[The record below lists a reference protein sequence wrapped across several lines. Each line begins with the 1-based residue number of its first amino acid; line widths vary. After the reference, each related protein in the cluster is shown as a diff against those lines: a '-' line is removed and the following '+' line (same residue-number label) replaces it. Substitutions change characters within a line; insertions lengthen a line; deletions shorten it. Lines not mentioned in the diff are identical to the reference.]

1 VKLLRAVQAAAFAFG
16 ATSAAACSLIVSTDG
31 LTGGALSSDGG
42 GGGATDATDT
52 TVGDAAAAPDGDG
65 SIPDTGTVI
74 TPPGDGGSACPAT
87 PAAGLLVHYTFDEG
101 SGTKL
106 TDCSPNHLDA
116 TILGTADWTS
126 TAPRVGSHALFFDG
140 ATTCAELPASPLL
153 ELATKPFTIAVW
165 ISIRTFSDGTSGKYI
180 FSKTRSSATKG
191 YRAATDDGESVNFYV
206 GQASGTSTGLGKAA
220 LSPATWI
227 HVALTADPA
236 KTTTTLYVG
245 GTLAATRSD
254 MPAIIEDTSVPAR
267 IGCRDSTQ
275 NLLASSLDD
284 FRLYDHVL
292 SAEEIAALAK

>member
-1 VKLLRAVQAAAFAFG
+1 VQAALFAFA
-16 ATSAAACSLIVSTDG
+16 ATSAASCSLLVSTDG
-31 LTGGALSSDGG
+31 LSGGALSSDGG
-42 GGGATDATDT
+42 VAHDATP
-52 TVGDAAAAPDGDG
+52 GEAAAARDGDVAVL
-65 SIPDTGTVI
+65 DTGL
-74 TPPGDGGSACPAT
+74 PGDGGTGCPAT

-106 TDCSPNHLDA
+106 VDCSPNHLDA

-140 ATTCAELPASPLL
+140 ATTCAELPISPLL
-153 ELATKPFTIAVW
+153 ELASKPFTIAVW
-165 ISIRTFSDGTSGKYI
+165 VSIRTFSDGTSGKYI

-191 YRAATDDGESVNFYV
+191 YRAATDDGATVNFDV
-206 GQASGTSTGLGKAA
+206 GQASGSSTGLGKGG
-220 LSPATWI
+220 LTLATWI
-227 HVALTADPA
+227 HVAITADPA

-245 GTLAATRSD
+245 GTLATTRSD
-254 MPAIIEDTSVPAR
+254 MPAIIEDISSPAR
-267 IGCRDSTQ
+267 IGCREATQ